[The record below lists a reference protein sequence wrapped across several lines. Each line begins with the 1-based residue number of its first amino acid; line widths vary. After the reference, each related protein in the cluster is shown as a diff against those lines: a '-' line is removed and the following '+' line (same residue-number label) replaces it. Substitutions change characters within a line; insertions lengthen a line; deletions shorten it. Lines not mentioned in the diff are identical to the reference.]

1 MAQPRLKQYF
11 PMIRTREQVLD
22 DIQSNILL
30 NTKFRSLS
38 EERQTEFID
47 ICTGERGVK
56 ILYNSY
62 FKTVMDPKKYPERV
76 KSLLE
81 CILVKEIVSYEVL
94 ESSSF
99 SLGDEKSLVIMDIVV
114 EHIDGT
120 IINLEIQKI
129 GYDFPSERAACYASD
144 LTIRQYVHAKNFAA
158 ELPPENP
165 GHRFSYRSIRPVY
178 TIVLIEQSTAIFSKF
193 PDTYIH
199 RFSQMSDSGL
209 SMNLLHH
216 YIFIPLD
223 IFKKTHQNG
232 DVSTKLDAWL
242 MFLSTDEPNKIMRLV
257 DKFPEFLALYRH
269 IYEICAN
276 TEDIMGIFSEA
287 LAEMDRNTARMISFR
302 ARMISFRARMISFRA
317 RMISFRA
324 RMISS
329 SKKRTRSSNKMI
341 SSKSKTSCL
350 NKSCTNF
357 RISPPAIHNKSHP
370 YTKTIIN
377 CPKAGL
383 LHLRQPRFFMAPAW
397 SRIRD
402 GSFRVRILTQKEPS
416 PLHHP
421 INKIPRKNAPWAIP
435 LINCSTQ
442 FAFTS
447 LLSRHRANAVI
458 STIPAIPAT
467 KHIIDGNL
475 THALM
480 ISSKLIRSAFAIS
493 EQIISRNPSGIRSR
507 I

>member
-129 GYDFPSERAACYASD
+129 GYDFPGERAACYASD

-287 LAEMDRNTARMISFR
+287 LAEMDRNTVDYMIDE
-302 ARMISFRARMISFRA
+302 MQ
-317 RMISFRA
+317 
-324 RMISS
+324 
-329 SKKRTRSSNKMI
+329 KKKDQLQSENDQLQSENDQLQQEKDQLQQEKDQIQQQNDQLQIENELLKQKLYELQNQSTSN
-341 SSKSKTSCL
+341 S
-350 NKSCTNF
+350 
-357 RISPPAIHNKSHP
+357 
-370 YTKTIIN
+370 
-377 CPKAGL
+377 
-383 LHLRQPRFFMAPAW
+383 Q
-397 SRIRD
+397 
-402 GSFRVRILTQKEPS
+402 
-416 PLHHP
+416 
-421 INKIPRKNAPWAIP
+421 
-435 LINCSTQ
+435 
-442 FAFTS
+442 
-447 LLSRHRANAVI
+447 
-458 STIPAIPAT
+458 
-467 KHIIDGNL
+467 
-475 THALM
+475 
-480 ISSKLIRSAFAIS
+480 
-493 EQIISRNPSGIRSR
+493 
-507 I
+507 